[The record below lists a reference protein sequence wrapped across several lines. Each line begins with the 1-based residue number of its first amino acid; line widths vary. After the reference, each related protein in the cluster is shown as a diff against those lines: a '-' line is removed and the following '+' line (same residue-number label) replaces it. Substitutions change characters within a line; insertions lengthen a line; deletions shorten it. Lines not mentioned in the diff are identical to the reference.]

1 MFVSWCFFQEGL
13 PLPASTAKGF
23 AYTPV
28 GAAWFRRQGRWT
40 RRPEVGA
47 VIFFDFPG
55 DGVDRISHVGIVERV
70 NADGSPTCLEG
81 NTNAPGGR
89 TGGQVMRHRRTVG
102 IVGYGLPNYGARVA
116 RPDEDPPDPS
126 AGSELRQGD
135 VGPEVARWQRQLN
148 EATGARL
155 AVDGEFGPLTLRATR
170 SFQTS
175 AGLGTD
181 GVVSPDTRRAM
192 AKALVGVHKLQAPVV
207 HAPKF
212 PGRFIRSGVRGPD
225 VRTWQVQIGK
235 LGFVIEVDGE
245 YGPQSER
252 VCLEFQGRERLEVD
266 GVVGPETWAASF
278 RT

>member
-1 MFVSWCFFQEGL
+1 
-13 PLPASTAKGF
+13 
-23 AYTPV
+23 
-28 GAAWFRRQGRWT
+28 
-40 RRPEVGA
+40 
-47 VIFFDFPG
+47 
-55 DGVDRISHVGIVERV
+55 VEQV